1 MDHLKSSLK
10 ELRGVLTELQTS
22 VTTLKTQPRSS
33 GDSFSDADKAELK
46 ALRRMRDRTMIVV
59 SSMIEKLES
68 ALKE

>member
-10 ELRGVLTELQTS
+10 ELRAALTELQTS
-22 VTTLKTQPRSS
+22 VASMKSQPSDS
-33 GDSFSDADKAELK
+33 GDSFSDADRKELQ
-46 ALRRMRDRTMIVV
+46 ALRKMRERTMIVV